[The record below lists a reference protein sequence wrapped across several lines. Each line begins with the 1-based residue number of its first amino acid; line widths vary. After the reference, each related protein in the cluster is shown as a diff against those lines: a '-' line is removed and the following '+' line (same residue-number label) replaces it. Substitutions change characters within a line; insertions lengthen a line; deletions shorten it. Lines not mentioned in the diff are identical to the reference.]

1 MPENQGPHI
10 LPSVPKVAPSG
21 GMARLHQKHAR
32 QQPQPGASAGMEEG
46 GAVQTGQPPQQ
57 SLAYEPVCAIF
68 RRYLHGEKLKFTP
81 ERAMMLDA
89 VMRKEGLFEPEALIT
104 DLKQLGHRVS
114 RATVYR
120 TLSHLQDAG
129 IVKQVFFDNKRSY
142 YEVIAGRQA
151 YDYLICVATG
161 RVIEFVSD
169 KLRKLRDEI
178 CREHG
183 FDPLSHQFHIFGL
196 SPEGRALT
204 QETSGGGSRGTVK
217 PNTSGGGAGSASA
230 PQGQSQAK
238 APSSTVAL
246 NRARRT
252 WRTSGPPA

>member
-1 MPENQGPHI
+1 MPDNQGPHI
-10 LPSVPKVAPSG
+10 LPSLPKVAPSG

-32 QQPQPGASAGMEEG
+32 QERQQQQAPGAGDP
-46 GAVQTGQPPQQ
+46 GAAHQPPPQQ

-89 VMRKEGLFEPEALIT
+89 VMRKEGLFEPEALIS

-142 YEVIAGRQA
+142 YEVIAGRQT

-183 FDPLSHQFHIFGL
+183 FDPLSHQFHVFGL
-196 SPEGRALT
+196 SPEGKALT
-204 QETSGGGSRGTVK
+204 KETPGGSRAAVRPSGEVGTSQ
-217 PNTSGGGAGSASA
+217 PAGSVLV
-230 PQGQSQAK
+230 PGQTRPT

-246 NRARRT
+246 SRARRT
-252 WRTSGPPA
+252 WRTSGPQA